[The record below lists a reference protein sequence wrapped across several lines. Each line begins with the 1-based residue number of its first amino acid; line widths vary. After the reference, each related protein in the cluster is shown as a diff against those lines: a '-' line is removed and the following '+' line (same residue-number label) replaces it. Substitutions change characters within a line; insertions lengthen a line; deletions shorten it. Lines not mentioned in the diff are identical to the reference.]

1 MLVRTG
7 PVVASILAVAL
18 VTAVIAVLDNWVPVL
33 SLAVL
38 YLFAVLPVAVAWGLP
53 YAVVV
58 SVASMLAF
66 NWFFLKPVHTL
77 SLADSRNWLA
87 LLVFLVTSVVV
98 SELATRSRRRAR
110 EAALLAEIA
119 TTLLEHGT
127 VSSELDEIS
136 AEAARALNAEH
147 AEIALGES
155 ATGGFELTA
164 AGRRIG
170 TIRVEGGDA
179 GARRRVLPALASL
192 LAVVLDRER
201 LAAEAL
207 EAEALRR
214 ADAIKTAVLR
224 SVSHDLRTP
233 LMAISTSAGALAR
246 PDLAIDDED
255 RTELLATILAAS
267 DRLDRLVANLLDLS
281 RLQAGA
287 AEPDRHLVSV
297 DELVAGALDEL
308 GPDGRAVDVTLPDDP
323 SSVLVDAH
331 QVQRALVNLVE
342 NALKYSAPEDPVR
355 VQVTGTQTEA
365 AIRVIDH
372 GPGVEPAERDRIFE
386 PFQRGERSEQAGSR
400 PRARDR
406 PRLHRG
412 ERGQPLGR
420 VARRP
425 GRDVRAQ
432 VPGRR
437 ADSAGRNERMSPGP
451 RVLVVDDEQQILRA
465 LRTSL
470 RGAGYEVETA
480 DTAEGAL
487 AAAALRP
494 PEAVILDLIL
504 PDGTGIDVARELRSW
519 STAPV
524 IVLSAVGEER
534 EKIAALDAG
543 ADDYVTK
550 PVGIDELLAR
560 LRAVLRRAGPP
571 SGPGHRDR
579 RPGRRPREARG
590 HDGRRA
596 GASDAARVRAPPR
609 PRLERG
615 EAPHPPDAAPGGLGA
630 RVRQRVEPAPRERQP
645 APPEDRAR
653 QGASALPP
661 DRARR
666 GLPARQARL
675 SNFRIS
681 SGERPRSSG
690 GLQRPFLP

>member
-1 MLVRTG
+1 VSRVLVRTG

-297 DELVAGALDEL
+297 DELVAGALEEL

-386 PFQRGERSEQAGSR
+386 PFQRGERSE
-400 PRARDR
+400 
-406 PRLHRG
+406 
-412 ERGQPLGR
+412 
-420 VARRP
+420 RP
-425 GRDVRAQ
+425 GAGLGLAIARGFTEANGGTLSVESRAGQ
-432 VPGRR
+432 GATFVLKFPL
-437 ADSAGRNERMSPGP
+437 AERP
-451 RVLVVDDEQQILRA
+451 QA
-465 LRTSL
+465 
-470 RGAGYEVETA
+470 VET
-480 DTAEGAL
+480 
-487 AAAALRP
+487 
-494 PEAVILDLIL
+494 
-504 PDGTGIDVARELRSW
+504 
-519 STAPV
+519 
-524 IVLSAVGEER
+524 
-534 EKIAALDAG
+534 
-543 ADDYVTK
+543 
-550 PVGIDELLAR
+550 
-560 LRAVLRRAGPP
+560 
-571 SGPGHRDR
+571 
-579 RPGRRPREARG
+579 
-590 HDGRRA
+590 
-596 GASDAARVRAPPR
+596 
-609 PRLERG
+609 
-615 EAPHPPDAAPGGLGA
+615 
-630 RVRQRVEPAPRERQP
+630 PA
-645 APPEDRAR
+645 
-653 QGASALPP
+653 
-661 DRARR
+661 
-666 GLPARQARL
+666 
-675 SNFRIS
+675 
-681 SGERPRSSG
+681 
-690 GLQRPFLP
+690 